1 MHMLVKLIF
10 IMAAYQHNIARA
22 EGVCGTPNLIPN
34 TVPVSDLQYHIGV
47 RIRIQCAEGYVR
59 KEGTSSL
66 IRCTEKN
73 GSISWHSDLPLKC
86 IGKSLVCCRDTG
98 QYI

>member
-34 TVPVSDLQYHIGV
+34 TVPVLDLQYHIGDS
-47 RIRIQCAEGYVR
+47 IHIQCAEGYVR
-59 KEGTSSL
+59 KEVTSNL
-66 IRCTEKN
+66 HPIN
-73 GSISWHSDLPLKC
+73 P
-86 IGKSLVCCRDTG
+86 GKSHDRTQLDWTRLR
-98 QYI
+98 